1 MLCLYLFCNFFLNF
15 APKNL
20 FRKVN
25 QETILRNFFTKQKIN
40 HKMEK
45 ILNKIQNSKLTK
57 NNNNINCKD
66 HCGTRNNIFQQ
77 QQKKQQQC

>member
-1 MLCLYLFCNFFLNF
+1 
-15 APKNL
+15 
-20 FRKVN
+20 
-25 QETILRNFFTKQKIN
+25 
-40 HKMEK
+40 MEK
-45 ILNKIQNSKLTK
+45 ILNKIQNSKHTK